1 MMLQTKLN
9 VSENFQKIIDQ
20 RYFFKALVASTAK
33 FVEDNTGPVANVTT
47 ALLAVMAKVGISHLP
62 SF

>member
-1 MMLQTKLN
+1 MYPKFFDDIQ
-9 VSENFQKIIDQ
+9 SKIL
-20 RYFFKALVASTAK
+20 FKALVASTAK

-47 ALLAVMAKVGISHLP
+47 ALLAVMAKVGISYLP

>member
-1 MMLQTKLN
+1 MMFHTKLYKP
-9 VSENFQKIIDQ
+9 ENFQKIINQ
-20 RYFFKALVASTAK
+20 RYFLKGLVASTAK

-47 ALLAVMAKVGISHLP
+47 ALLAVMAKVGISYLP